1 MRNVGTGK
9 RAAGTKAGP
18 DHIHGSPGKL
28 VIGPDIELRFF
39 ALGWRLV
46 REKTDLGLFFRQIWS
61 EFCFGPL
68 RQLPGV
74 LLSPPTGQSAVLHQ
88 QNLQALHRVVVG

>member
-39 ALGWRLV
+39 ALGWPLV

-74 LLSPPTGQSAVLHQ
+74 LNFPPEFADVMMI
-88 QNLQALHRVVVG
+88 R